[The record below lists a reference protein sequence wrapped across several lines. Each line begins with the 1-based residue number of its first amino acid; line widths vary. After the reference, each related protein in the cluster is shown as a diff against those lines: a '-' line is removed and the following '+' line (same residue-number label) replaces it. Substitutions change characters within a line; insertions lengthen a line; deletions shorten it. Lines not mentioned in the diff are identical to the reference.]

1 MATYPTI
8 QLYQGATSVVE
19 IDLSNFEL
27 QGGTIVV
34 TMRSKGGKREVI
46 RTWEFD
52 RAIKHEIVFTDE
64 FTATLKLGS
73 QYEYDIMW
81 HLDNERFAQCEPSD
95 INVSRTVGGWSNE
108 SSTDGQ

>member
-19 IDLSNFEL
+19 IDLSDFEL
-27 QGGTIVV
+27 QGGKIVV
-34 TMRSKGGKREVI
+34 TMRSKSGKKEI
-46 RTWEFD
+46 IKTWEFD
-52 RAIKHEIVFTDE
+52 ESSKHSLTFTDE

-81 HLDNERFAQCEPSD
+81 HLDGERFAQCDPSD

-108 SSTDGQ
+108 SITDGQ

>member
-1 MATYPTI
+1 MAKYPTI

-19 IDLSNFEL
+19 IDLTNFEL
-27 QGGTIVV
+27 QGGKIVV
-34 TMRSKGGKREVI
+34 TMRNKSGKKEVI

-64 FTATLKLGS
+64 FTATLALGAR
-73 QYEYDIMW
+73 YEYDIMW
-81 HLDNERFAQCEPSD
+81 HLDDERFVQCEPSD

-108 SSTDGQ
+108 SSADA

>member
-19 IDLSNFEL
+19 IDLSDFEL
-27 QGGTIVV
+27 QGGKVIV
-34 TMRSKGGKREVI
+34 TMRSVSGKKEVI
-46 RTWEFD
+46 KTWEFD
-52 RAIKHEIVFTDE
+52 RAIKHTITFTDE
-64 FTATLKLGS
+64 FTATLKLGE

-81 HLDNERFAQCEPSD
+81 HLDNERFAQCEPSK

-108 SSTDGQ
+108 SNINAQ